1 MFITIEGANPYV
13 YMMWSTGAMFNLNK
27 DPNNL
32 TLNSTMSLV
41 IWVIQHFGDE
51 DGYLKHS
58 CTYTFPVYARW
69 ASSELAEVGF

>member
-41 IWVIQHFGDE
+41 IWVIQQHPSGSQLTTLRFI
-51 DGYLKHS
+51 
-58 CTYTFPVYARW
+58 
-69 ASSELAEVGF
+69 